1 MSIAE
6 ELEQLI
12 ALRVQGML
20 SEDEF
25 NQAKHELLTRRSDQQ
40 LAPGSDALSKQE
52 EYLRWQHELAQLER
66 DWKREQ
72 EGYKVKVRGP
82 GGGRLVPTKEDSLL
96 SGGGM
101 ILMGLFFAYV
111 EGISFFPV
119 LFVGSGIIGSLL
131 IYKKAKAYEQA
142 EQHYQARRQQLA
154 SRRRL

>member
-25 NQAKHELLTRRSDQQ
+25 NQAKHELLTRRSDRQ
-40 LAPGSDALSKQE
+40 LAPRSDALSKQE

-72 EGYKVKVRGP
+72 EGYKVKERGP
-82 GGGRLVPTKEDSLL
+82 YGGRSLPTKESSLL
-96 SGGGM
+96 CGGIT
-101 ILMGLFFAYV
+101 IL
-111 EGISFFPV
+111 
-119 LFVGSGIIGSLL
+119 
-131 IYKKAKAYEQA
+131 
-142 EQHYQARRQQLA
+142 
-154 SRRRL
+154 